1 MLTADI
7 FNNFLE
13 KYIIKLHISVRF
25 PIFVLMQLPEK
36 NRKMFKILKKA
47 FNQHNRTSFK
57 KQLSFLHWR
66 CVDFNGNTNEIYDTF
81 LRALTDICN
90 ANFSTR
96 EYILKSKY
104 SKSSCIRKDLK
115 KS

>member
-1 MLTADI
+1 
-7 FNNFLE
+7 
-13 KYIIKLHISVRF
+13 
-25 PIFVLMQLPEK
+25 
-36 NRKMFKILKKA
+36 MFKLLKKA

-57 KQLSFLHWR
+57 KQLSLLHWR
-66 CVDFNGNTNEIYDTF
+66 CVDFNGNTNEIYGRF